1 MSNITKGLTE
11 AFGRYDRRD
20 AYQRDYDSSVA
31 GMGKRQSQ
39 AYQADGGANDEGWDE
54 PQRDYTPKPVAK
66 KGFYFYKVP
75 ADQDAKAQEVGLF
88 RTKSGKW
95 YSPFQNTRADMFFGP
110 GKYWEPKTNESQLS
124 ELSNDTLASYKK
136 KAGDDAIQADKRGDY
151 ARGDKRMSGI
161 IKATKKEFDN
171 DAKGVAEGS
180 LNEFAPDGFNG
191 GDDGEGFSPE
201 IAKMAQD
208 DGFTKGVSLADGAT
222 LERAMAINYW
232 HSQHGGMYKQ
242 YFAQGFKEGRL
253 NKIKHDNKQYNL
265 NLKLMKDGSIRHGE
279 QGVAEGSTEQ
289 VYKVLAVD
297 KSNALSKQVK
307 LKVKASSLDEV
318 FERLAINDWYPLE
331 INGVEVING
340 KRLKQD
346 VAEGAAFDKWA
357 DDRAASQL
365 YKLKPATEWT
375 VSYDY
380 GPHMSKTV
388 TVKAGSEEEAR
399 DKVEKAAE
407 KKGMSIMINS
417 VEQGVAEGI
426 MNTIAN
432 KVMGAAPEQPK
443 YQVGQRVK
451 YETSPHQPD
460 WKDGGRGVGVITAY
474 KNGHYMIN
482 DNPVNHFEIKGV
494 VDQDVAEEKQRL
506 DPSCWKGYKKQGT
519 KMKGDTRVNN
529 CVPVKESAIM
539 KGLK

>member
-136 KAGDDAIQADKRGDY
+136 KAGADATASDKTGDTKKADKRF
-151 ARGDKRMSGI
+151 SGI
-161 IKATKKEFDN
+161 VRATKKEFDN
-171 DAKGVAEGS
+171 DAKGVAEGWKGATIGGAIGYHFGNHYAAMLGATIGHLIGELVGKIGKS
-180 LNEFAPDGFNG
+180 IKNNKEFIENTKDITTSVSNNILNSVSKDKFGFPQI
-191 GDDGEGFSPE
+191 DLGELVNIEHGNVSPE
-201 IAKMAQD
+201 LETALYKEIKSKIEDKLIEKYGREQAYLLKDKIYLLIMVVAENIYVHIVKLD
-208 DGFTKGVSLADGAT
+208 KKYKEGVS
-222 LERAMAINYW
+222 
-232 HSQHGGMYKQ
+232 
-242 YFAQGFKEGRL
+242 
-253 NKIKHDNKQYNL
+253 
-265 NLKLMKDGSIRHGE
+265 
-279 QGVAEGSTEQ
+279 
-289 VYKVLAVD
+289 
-297 KSNALSKQVK
+297 
-307 LKVKASSLDEV
+307 
-318 FERLAINDWYPLE
+318 
-331 INGVEVING
+331 
-340 KRLKQD
+340 
-346 VAEGAAFDKWA
+346 
-357 DDRAASQL
+357 
-365 YKLKPATEWT
+365 
-375 VSYDY
+375 
-380 GPHMSKTV
+380 
-388 TVKAGSEEEAR
+388 
-399 DKVEKAAE
+399 
-407 KKGMSIMINS
+407 
-417 VEQGVAEGI
+417 
-426 MNTIAN
+426 
-432 KVMGAAPEQPK
+432 
-443 YQVGQRVK
+443 
-451 YETSPHQPD
+451 
-460 WKDGGRGVGVITAY
+460 
-474 KNGHYMIN
+474 
-482 DNPVNHFEIKGV
+482 
-494 VDQDVAEEKQRL
+494 EEKQRL

>member
-136 KAGDDAIQADKRGDY
+136 KAGADATQADKRGDY
-151 ARGDKRMSGI
+151 ARGNKRMSGI
-161 IKATKKEFDN
+161 VRATKKEFDN
-171 DAKGVAEGS
+171 DAKGVS
-180 LNEFAPDGFNG
+180 
-191 GDDGEGFSPE
+191 
-201 IAKMAQD
+201 
-208 DGFTKGVSLADGAT
+208 
-222 LERAMAINYW
+222 
-232 HSQHGGMYKQ
+232 
-242 YFAQGFKEGRL
+242 
-253 NKIKHDNKQYNL
+253 
-265 NLKLMKDGSIRHGE
+265 
-279 QGVAEGSTEQ
+279 
-289 VYKVLAVD
+289 
-297 KSNALSKQVK
+297 
-307 LKVKASSLDEV
+307 
-318 FERLAINDWYPLE
+318 
-331 INGVEVING
+331 
-340 KRLKQD
+340 
-346 VAEGAAFDKWA
+346 
-357 DDRAASQL
+357 
-365 YKLKPATEWT
+365 
-375 VSYDY
+375 
-380 GPHMSKTV
+380 
-388 TVKAGSEEEAR
+388 
-399 DKVEKAAE
+399 
-407 KKGMSIMINS
+407 
-417 VEQGVAEGI
+417 
-426 MNTIAN
+426 
-432 KVMGAAPEQPK
+432 
-443 YQVGQRVK
+443 
-451 YETSPHQPD
+451 
-460 WKDGGRGVGVITAY
+460 
-474 KNGHYMIN
+474 
-482 DNPVNHFEIKGV
+482 
-494 VDQDVAEEKQRL
+494 EEKQRL

>member
-136 KAGDDAIQADKRGDY
+136 KAGDDATQADKRGDY

-171 DAKGVAEGS
+171 DAKG
-180 LNEFAPDGFNG
+180 
-191 GDDGEGFSPE
+191 
-201 IAKMAQD
+201 
-208 DGFTKGVSLADGAT
+208 
-222 LERAMAINYW
+222 
-232 HSQHGGMYKQ
+232 
-242 YFAQGFKEGRL
+242 
-253 NKIKHDNKQYNL
+253 
-265 NLKLMKDGSIRHGE
+265 
-279 QGVAEGSTEQ
+279 
-289 VYKVLAVD
+289 
-297 KSNALSKQVK
+297 
-307 LKVKASSLDEV
+307 
-318 FERLAINDWYPLE
+318 
-331 INGVEVING
+331 
-340 KRLKQD
+340 
-346 VAEGAAFDKWA
+346 
-357 DDRAASQL
+357 
-365 YKLKPATEWT
+365 
-375 VSYDY
+375 
-380 GPHMSKTV
+380 
-388 TVKAGSEEEAR
+388 
-399 DKVEKAAE
+399 
-407 KKGMSIMINS
+407 
-417 VEQGVAEGI
+417 
-426 MNTIAN
+426 
-432 KVMGAAPEQPK
+432 
-443 YQVGQRVK
+443 
-451 YETSPHQPD
+451 
-460 WKDGGRGVGVITAY
+460 
-474 KNGHYMIN
+474 
-482 DNPVNHFEIKGV
+482 
-494 VDQDVAEEKQRL
+494 VAEEKQRL

-529 CVPVKESAIM
+529 CVPVKESNSSILEGIQQVDEINWKHAAAAGAMALGALGGAGNAQAADLSGYNTQYLQQVVNGEAGRPMVSIDDAKQELQARM
-539 KGLK
+539 NGKQQRASSQDDTSNTPIAPKDYQTKEPLKKGSDGKWYNSAGEERDGLHGGPIKPGGGAMFRSLMSRQ